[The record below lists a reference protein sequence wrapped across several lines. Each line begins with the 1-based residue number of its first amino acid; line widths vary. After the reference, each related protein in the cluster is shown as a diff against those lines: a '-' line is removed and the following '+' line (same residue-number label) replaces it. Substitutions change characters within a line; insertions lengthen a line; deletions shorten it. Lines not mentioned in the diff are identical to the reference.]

1 MKKLIVG
8 LFALLMTI
16 GGFSGVN
23 VANAAVD
30 KDCEADF
37 ETKEEAL
44 QYWNENDF
52 SAENDPQR
60 LDRDGDGEP
69 CESLPSGGSDAE
81 NPSNEENNNTE
92 DQQSTEETTP
102 AADKDCEHFASQE
115 EAQAYW
121 DENGF
126 TAGNDPQRLDRDSDG
141 IPCEDGDEAPA
152 NPSDEQGTSDSQET
166 TAQQGGE
173 LPNTSTSYA
182 SYTLLGLILT
192 VLGGSLFVIRK
203 RFQ

>member
-1 MKKLIVG
+1 MKKLIVS

-23 VANAAVD
+23 VASAAD
-30 KDCEADF
+30 KNCSDF
-37 ETKEEAL
+37 DTKEEA
-44 QYWNENDF
+44 QAFWDDNNY
-52 SAENDPQR
+52 SVGNDPHD
-60 LDRDGDGEP
+60 LDGNDNDGVP
-69 CESLPSGGSDAE
+69 CESLPSDGSNA
-81 NPSNEENNNTE
+81 NNEENNNTE

-102 AADKDCEHFASQE
+102 AADKDCKHFASQE

-126 TAGNDPQRLDRDSDG
+126 TAGNDPQRLDRDGDS
-141 IPCEDGDEAPA
+141 IPCEDGDESAA
-152 NPSDEQGTSDSQET
+152 NPSDEQSTSDSEET